1 MKYALATFVYLTVPA
16 LAHAVNPCNAG
27 AGQAGPCPVSP
38 TPGPLLGDVAGPW
51 LLVAALAVYGAYR
64 LYKRAH

>member
-1 MKYALATFVYLTVPA
+1 MKYALATFAYLTLPA
-16 LAHAVNPCNAG
+16 LAQAICVAG
-27 AGQAGPCPVSP
+27 NSPAACPPASP

-64 LYKRAH
+64 LYKRVH